1 VLDAGAKVLVD
12 EASLWKDGAFPTT
25 VLLVRSQ
32 FLAEH
37 PDTVKDLVAANTDS
51 VNWLTGHPDEA
62 ASVIN
67 KKLTADTGKALSD
80 AVIARALTKVT
91 FTTDP
96 LATTF
101 PVLLKAGVT
110 VGTAKAGDLNG
121 LFDLAPL
128 NDVLAKAGA
137 KPVSAGG
144 LGTE

>member
-1 VLDAGAKVLVD
+1 
-12 EASLWKDGAFPTT
+12 
-25 VLLVRSQ
+25 
-32 FLAEH
+32 
-37 PDTVKDLVAANTDS
+37 
-51 VNWLTGHPDEA
+51 
-62 ASVIN
+62 
-67 KKLTADTGKALSD
+67 
-80 AVIARALTKVT
+80 VT